1 MKINELIKEEKPREK
16 LKRLG
21 VKYLSDSEL
30 LSIILRTGN
39 KNESVNELSSRVL
52 KEIGGVK
59 YLKDMTINSLCKING
74 IKLSKASIILA
85 SFELAR
91 RCLEVKDTL
100 KLNDPLKIYEYI
112 KSDYIDITQEKFT
125 ILLFNNK
132 LNLINKKE
140 LYLGTNKL
148 LDISPREIFREA
160 LKESATRLVLVHNHP
175 SGDITPSK
183 RDNEV
188 TKQLADAG
196 KLMDIEVEDH
206 LIIGDNKYFSYKNSS
221 KYSHYLA

>member
-16 LKRLG
+16 LKILG

-112 KSDYIDITQEKFT
+112 RSDYINIVQEKFT
-125 ILLFNNK
+125 ILLFDNK
-132 LNLINKKE
+132 FNLINKKE
-140 LYLGTNKL
+140 LYLGTDKGIN
-148 LDISPREIFREA
+148 ISPREIFREA
-160 LKESATRLVLVHNHP
+160 LKESATKIVLVHNHP
-175 SGDITPSK
+175 SGDVTPSK
-183 RDNEV
+183 KDSEV
-188 TKQLADAG
+188 TKLITDAG
-196 KLMDIEVEDH
+196 KLMDIEVIDH
-206 LIIGDNKYFSYKNSS
+206 LIIGNNNYFSYKSNS
-221 KYSHYLA
+221 KYSQYLA

>member
-1 MKINELIKEEKPREK
+1 
-16 LKRLG
+16 
-21 VKYLSDSEL
+21 
-30 LSIILRTGN
+30 
-39 KNESVNELSSRVL
+39 
-52 KEIGGVK
+52 
-59 YLKDMTINSLCKING
+59 MTINSLCKING

-221 KYSHYLA
+221 TYSHYLA